1 MPAAVAQGQAGNGSL
16 SGFSMPGMQG
26 MGLAGGFNNSIYE
39 NLMYSNLML
48 SNWLGSVK
56 SNNNSLYDG
65 MINHSLVDQLMHKNN
80 LERYLQAEQQQKM
93 IEMGRLPLQNEEQQ
107 SIVCLIQQIGLYKE
121 LLSQVTYQN
130 QLLSRDITYK
140 QQQNAMNSLSQ
151 LKYPND
157 LSQFSNNMQNLQ
169 GINFLGG
176 MNNPLGS
183 MATAMPNNLGNS
195 TMAMNSS
202 MPGTPNNLGMGLSNL
217 QGLQGLSGLGL
228 SGMGAGL
235 MGSNILHNADGMLG
249 NQVTLNNLINQNRSA
264 ESAKEKE
271 ANAPPTNP
279 GMLPMGMGGMSGLG
293 SNYDLIKSMI
303 L

>member
-1 MPAAVAQGQAGNGSL
+1 
-16 SGFSMPGMQG
+16 MQG
-26 MGLAGGFNNSIYE
+26 MGLGGGFNSSIYE

-65 MINHSLVDQLMHKNN
+65 MMNNSIVDQLVHKTNI
-80 LERYLQAEQQQKM
+80 ERYMQAEQQQKM
-93 IEMGRLPLQNEEQQ
+93 MEMGRLPLQNEEQQ

-151 LKYPND
+151 LKYPSD
-157 LSQFSNNMQNLQ
+157 LNQFSSNMQNLQ
-169 GINFLGG
+169 GMQGMNFLGG
-176 MNNPLGS
+176 INNPLGS
-183 MATAMPNNLGNS
+183 MATAMPNAMGNS
-195 TMAMNSS
+195 AMAMNSN
-202 MPGTPNNLGMGLSNL
+202 MPGMGNNLGMGLSNL
-217 QGLQGLSGLGL
+217 QGLQGLSGLGGL
-228 SGMGAGL
+228 PGMGAGL
-235 MGSNILHNADGMLG
+235 MGSNILHNTDGMLG

-264 ESAKEKE
+264 ENAKEKE
-271 ANAPPTNP
+271 ANAPPSNP
-279 GMLPMGMGGMSGLG
+279 TIKDANGMPMMGAHNAMGMLPMGMGGMG

>member
-1 MPAAVAQGQAGNGSL
+1 MAGASLSMAGALPQGQSGNPSL
-16 SGFSMPGMQG
+16 SNFSMPSMQG
-26 MGLAGGFNNSIYE
+26 MGLPGGFNNSIYE

-65 MINHSLVDQLMHKNN
+65 MINHSIVDQLMHKNN
-80 LERYLQAEQQQKM
+80 LERYIQAEQQQKM
-93 IEMGRLPLQNEEQQ
+93 MEMGRLPLQNEEQQ

-140 QQQNAMNSLSQ
+140 QQQSAMNSLSQ

-157 LSQFSNNMQNLQ
+157 LNQFSGSMQNLQGMQ

-176 MNNPLGS
+176 MNNPLGG
-183 MATAMPNNLGNS
+183 MPNMSNSMGNGSMTMNTNL
-195 TMAMNSS
+195 
-202 MPGTPNNLGMGLSNL
+202 PGMGNNLGMSLGGVSNL
-217 QGLQGLSGLGL
+217 QGLQGLSGLAGI
-228 SGMGAGL
+228 SSMGPGM

-264 ESAKEKE
+264 
-271 ANAPPTNP
+271 
-279 GMLPMGMGGMSGLG
+279 
-293 SNYDLIKSMI
+293 
-303 L
+303 